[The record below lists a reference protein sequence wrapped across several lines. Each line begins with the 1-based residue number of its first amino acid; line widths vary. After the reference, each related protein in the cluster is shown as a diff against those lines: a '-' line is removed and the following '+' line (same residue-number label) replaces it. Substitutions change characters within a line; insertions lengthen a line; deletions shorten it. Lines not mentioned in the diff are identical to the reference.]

1 MCTSYPSH
9 TTLVEYVVELWLN
22 DLRKMEKA
30 YIKTHSTA
38 TYENNNNFIC
48 INHNTIRFF
57 RHLAL
62 RTSGKFKIIGGIKCI
77 EHFLKW
83 KAKSSSSWKAQTL
96 RTFQPSKNVFLF
108 FLSHFF
114 FLKYC
119 LENFFQNLSNKKRK
133 NNELVTDTK
142 RKTARGGYPLP
153 GNKTRV
159 KVVIYKRKSDK

>member
-1 MCTSYPSH
+1 MKSEVIFQLESTNFKNIS
-9 TTLVEYVVELWLN
+9 TVE
-22 DLRKMEKA
+22 KCF
-30 YIKTHSTA
+30 S
-38 TYENNNNFIC
+38 
-48 INHNTIRFF
+48 FF
-57 RHLAL
+57 
-62 RTSGKFKIIGGIKCI
+62 
-77 EHFLKW
+77 
-83 KAKSSSSWKAQTL
+83 
-96 RTFQPSKNVFLF
+96 F
-108 FLSHFF
+108 FTHFF